1 MARLQ
6 RKVSFA
12 EETEKGP
19 AQRRVGRR
27 ADSWHG
33 GDVAELPKSWAHA
46 EGVAKGVPRT
56 PLATHE
62 KLAQDA
68 AMMARAMQQSV
79 RRGTPTTPQR
89 TPDVRNVTPN
99 SKPSAESADSP
110 VDWFA
115 NLLNLGSPSTTLTP
129 QNTEEYVLF

>member
-1 MARLQ
+1 MAPLQ
-6 RKVSFA
+6 RRVSFA
-12 EETEKGP
+12 EGTENDEKGP
-19 AQRRVGRR
+19 AYHRVGRR
-27 ADSWHG
+27 ADSWHA
-33 GDVAELPKSWAHA
+33 GDMAELPK
-46 EGVAKGVPRT
+46 PREYAVL
-56 PLATHE
+56 PKHE

-79 RRGTPTTPQR
+79 RRGTPTTTPHL
-89 TPDVRNVTPN
+89 TPDVRKEPPP
-99 SKPSAESADSP
+99 SKPLKLSAESADSP